1 MERDSGNGEY
11 NTKRVFEYIVCQ
23 HERVLR
29 HVDALDM
36 KIAQVVALNGVVL
49 SFIFDKL
56 PGANSEFLFGIG
68 LILILLSIGFGVV
81 AFVGRNFSDSPDP
94 SSYGDTDTVVE
105 LRDLL
110 IDDMKQNLEVQQT
123 KVKWFNAMLI
133 FNILGLTF
141 VVLGYYG

>member
-1 MERDSGNGEY
+1 MNSWSSAVSSISR
-11 NTKRVFEYIVCQ
+11 
-23 HERVLR
+23 
-29 HVDALDM
+29 
-36 KIAQVVALNGVVL
+36 NGVVL

-56 PGANSEFLFGIG
+56 PGANSEFVFEFG

-81 AFVGRNFSDSPDP
+81 AFVGRDFSDSPDP
-94 SSYGDTDTVVE
+94 SSYGDKDTVEE

-110 IDDMKQNLEVQQT
+110 IDDMKQNLKVQQT

-133 FNILGLTF
+133 LNILGLTF

>member
-1 MERDSGNGEY
+1 MEKDSENSEY
-11 NTKRVFEYIVCQ
+11 DTERVFEYIVCQ

-56 PGANSEFLFGIG
+56 HGANSEFLFEIG
-68 LILILLSIGFGVV
+68 LILILLSIGFGVA

-94 SSYGDTDTVVE
+94 SSYGDKDTVEE

-110 IDDMKQNLEVQQT
+110 IEDMKQNLKVQQT
-123 KVKWFNAMLI
+123 KANWFNVMLVL
-133 FNILGLTF
+133 NILGLTF
-141 VVLGYYG
+141 VVFGYYG